1 MPYKKQDIE
10 YMQRAIALAKKGA
23 GFVNPNPMVGC
34 VVVKDNEIIT
44 EGYHEYYGGLHAERN
59 ALTNTAAD
67 CKDATLYVTLE
78 PCCHHGKTPPCTDI
92 IIEKGIKKVVV
103 GLLDPNPL
111 VSGKGISILQDAGIE
126 VVTGVEEDKIKE
138 LNKVFLKY
146 IKTKRPYVILKT
158 AMTLD
163 GKIASHTGDSKWITN
178 EKSRQLV
185 HKLRSEMMGIVAGI
199 GTVKADN
206 PMLNCRIEGQQSTDN
221 SQQSLTTKVHQPIRI
236 IVDTKASISLDSN
249 IVKTANE
256 YRTILAIGRDVTPV
270 ASEKNECRDVTPV
283 ASEQTT
289 DNRQQTTDEKLKS
302 FNVEILQCEVKDG
315 HVDINDL
322 MIKLGQKGIDSLLL
336 EGGSCLNAAFL
347 EAGCVDEVYAFIAPK
362 IIGGEH
368 SKSPIGGKGIE
379 LMRDAITFGKI
390 EIEQIENDILI
401 KGKIT
406 STDNGQQ
413 STELSDSVSQ

>member
-1 MPYKKQDIE
+1 MPYRQQDIE

-34 VVVKDNEIIT
+34 VVVKDNEIIA

-59 ALTNTAAD
+59 ALTRTTAD
-67 CKDATLYVTLE
+67 CKGATLYVTLE

-111 VSGKGISILQDAGIE
+111 VSGKGISILQNAGIE
-126 VVTGVEEDKIKE
+126 VVTGVEADKIKE

-163 GKIASHTGDSKWITN
+163 GKIASYTGDSKWITN
-178 EKSRQLV
+178 DKSRQLV

-206 PMLNCRIEGQQSTDN
+206 PMLNCRLEGQQTTDN
-221 SQQSLTTKVHQPIRI
+221 RQQSVRQPIRI

-256 YRTILAIGRDVTPV
+256 YRTILAI
-270 ASEKNECRDVTPV
+270 SRDVTPV

-289 DNRQQTTDEKLKS
+289 VNSQQSKINELKS
-302 FNVEILQCEVKDG
+302 FNVEILQCEEKDG

-322 MIKLGQKGIDSLLL
+322 MIKLGEKGIDSLLL

-379 LMRDAITFGKI
+379 LMKDAITFDKV

-401 KGKIT
+401 KCR
-406 STDNGQQ
+406 
-413 STELSDSVSQ
+413 V

>member
-1 MPYKKQDIE
+1 
-10 YMQRAIALAKKGA
+10 MQRAIALAKKGA

-44 EGYHEYYGGLHAERN
+44 EGYHEYYGGFHAERN
-59 ALTNTAAD
+59 ALTKSTAD

-78 PCCHHGKTPPCTDI
+78 PCCHYGKTPPCTEI

-111 VSGKGISILQDAGIE
+111 VAGKGIKILEDAGIE
-126 VVTGVEEDKIKE
+126 VVTGVEVDKIKE

-146 IKTKRPYVILKT
+146 INTKRPYVLLKT

-163 GKIASHTGDSKWITN
+163 GKIASYTGDSKWITN
-178 EKSRQLV
+178 EKSRKLV

-206 PMLNCRIEGQQSTDN
+206 PMLNSRLEVQQPTAN
-221 SQQSLTTKVHQPIRI
+221 SQQPNVHQPIRI
-236 IVDTKASISLDSN
+236 IVDTKASISLESN

-256 YRTILAIGRDVTPV
+256 YRTILAVG
-270 ASEKNECRDVTPV
+270 
-283 ASEQTT
+283 
-289 DNRQQTTDEKLKS
+289 QQSIVNAQQSKVEMLKS
-302 FNVEILQCEVKDG
+302 LNVEILYCEEKDG

-322 MIKLGQKGIDSLLL
+322 MIKLGQKGIDSILL
-336 EGGSCLNAAFL
+336 EGGTTLNAAFL

-368 SKSPIGGKGIE
+368 SKSPVGGQGIE
-379 LMRDAITFGKI
+379 LMKDAIMLKDIKI
-390 EIEQIENDILI
+390 ETFDNDILI
-401 KGKIT
+401 KGKIK
-406 STDNGQQ
+406 STDNCQQ
-413 STELSDSVSQ
+413 STELGDLVSQ

>member
-1 MPYKKQDIE
+1 MPYKQQDIE

-59 ALTNTAAD
+59 ALTHTTAD
-67 CKDATLYVTLE
+67 CNGATLYVTLE
-78 PCCHHGKTPPCTDI
+78 PCCHYGKTPPCTEI

-111 VSGKGISILQDAGIE
+111 VAGKGIKILEDAGIE
-126 VVTGVEEDKIKE
+126 VVTGVEVDKIKE

-146 IKTKRPYVILKT
+146 IKTKRPYVLLKT

-163 GKIASHTGDSKWITN
+163 GKIASYTGDSKWITN

-206 PMLNCRIEGQQSTDN
+206 PMLNCRLEKQQPTAN
-221 SQQSLTTKVHQPIRI
+221 SQQPDIHQPIRI

-270 ASEKNECRDVTPV
+270 ASKKQECRDVTLV
-283 ASEQTT
+283 ASDKVEM
-289 DNRQQTTDEKLKS
+289 LKS
-302 FNVEILQCEVKDG
+302 LNVEILYCEEKDG

-336 EGGSCLNAAFL
+336 EGGATLNAAFL
-347 EAGCVDEVYAFIAPK
+347 QAGCVDEVYAFIAPK

-368 SKSPIGGKGIE
+368 SKSPVGG
-379 LMRDAITFGKI
+379 
-390 EIEQIENDILI
+390 
-401 KGKIT
+401 
-406 STDNGQQ
+406 
-413 STELSDSVSQ
+413 

>member
-1 MPYKKQDIE
+1 MSYNTQDIE
-10 YMQRAIALAKKGA
+10 YMQRAIELAKRGA

-34 VVVKDNEIIT
+34 VVVKDNVIIS
-44 EGYHEYYGGLHAERN
+44 EGYHEYYGGFHAERN
-59 ALTNTAAD
+59 ALTKKD
-67 CKDATLYVTLE
+67 VCDMSLRDATLYVTLE

-111 VSGKGISILQDAGIE
+111 VAGKGISILRNAGVE
-126 VVTGVEEDKIKE
+126 VITGIEEDKIKE

-163 GKIASHTGDSKWITN
+163 GKIASYTGDSKWITN
-178 EKSRQLV
+178 EKSRELV

-199 GTVKADN
+199 GTVKSDD
-206 PMLNCRIEGQQSTDN
+206 PMLNCRLASQQTADNGQQTLSTD
-221 SQQSLTTKVHQPIRI
+221 SIHQPIRI
-236 IVDTKASISLDSN
+236 IVDTKASIPMESQ
-249 IVKTANE
+249 IVRTAKE
-256 YRTILAIGRDVTPV
+256 YRTILAVGNCQYVIGDL
-270 ASEKNECRDVTPV
+270 EM
-283 ASEQTT
+283 
-289 DNRQQTTDEKLKS
+289 LKS
-302 FNVEILQCEVKDG
+302 QGVEILSCEEKDG

-322 MIKLGQKGIDSLLL
+322 MVKLGAMGIDSLLL

-347 EAGCVDEVYAFIAPK
+347 QANCVDEVNAFIAPK

-379 LMRDAITFGKI
+379 FMKDAITLKDT
-390 EIEQIENDILI
+390 EIEKIGNDVLI
-401 KGKIT
+401 KCRVYSSWKV
-406 STDNGQQ
+406 
-413 STELSDSVSQ
+413 DS

>member
-1 MPYKKQDIE
+1 
-10 YMQRAIALAKKGA
+10 MQRAIALAKKGA

-59 ALTNTAAD
+59 ALTNSTAD

-78 PCCHHGKTPPCTDI
+78 PCCHYGKTPPCTEI

-111 VSGKGISILQDAGIE
+111 VAGKGIKILEDAGIE
-126 VVTGVEEDKIKE
+126 VVTGVEVEEIKD

-146 IKTKRPYVILKT
+146 IKTKRPYVLLKT

-163 GKIASHTGDSKWITN
+163 GKIASYTGDSKWITN

-199 GTVKADN
+199 ETVKADN
-206 PMLNCRIEGQQSTDN
+206 PMLNCRLEVQQPTAN
-221 SQQSLTTKVHQPIRI
+221 SQQPNIHQPIRI
-236 IVDTKASISLDSN
+236 IIDTKASISLESN

-256 YRTILAIGRDVTPV
+256 YKTILAIGQQSTVD
-270 ASEKNECRDVTPV
+270 S
-283 ASEQTT
+283 
-289 DNRQQTTDEKLKS
+289 QQTKIDELKS
-302 FNVEILQCEVKDG
+302 LNVDILYCEEKDG

-322 MIKLGQKGIDSLLL
+322 MIKLGQKGIDSILL
-336 EGGSCLNAAFL
+336 EGGATLNAAFL

-368 SKSPIGGKGIE
+368 SKSPVGGQGIE
-379 LMRDAITFGKI
+379 LMKDAIMLKDIKI
-390 EIEQIENDILI
+390 ETFDNDILI
-401 KGKIT
+401 KGKIK

-413 STELSDSVSQ
+413 SQLSDSVSQ

>member
-1 MPYKKQDIE
+1 
-10 YMQRAIALAKKGA
+10 MQRAIALAKKGA

-44 EGYHEYYGGLHAERN
+44 EGYHEYYGGFHAERN
-59 ALTNTAAD
+59 ALTNCNSD
-67 CKDATLYVTLE
+67 CSGATLYVTLE
-78 PCCHHGKTPPCTDI
+78 PCCHYGKTPPCTEI

-111 VSGKGISILQDAGIE
+111 VAGKGIKILEDAGIE
-126 VVTGVEEDKIKE
+126 VVTGVEVDKIKE

-146 IKTKRPYVILKT
+146 IKTKRPYVLLKT

-163 GKIASHTGDSKWITN
+163 GKIASYTGDSKWITN

-199 GTVKADN
+199 GTVKADD

-256 YRTILAIGRDVTPV
+256 YRTILAV
-270 ASEKNECRDVTPV
+270 S
-283 ASEQTT
+283 
-289 DNRQQTTDEKLKS
+289 RQQSAVSNQQSAISCQQSANGQQSKVEMLKS
-302 FNVEILQCEVKDG
+302 LNVEILYCEEKDG

-322 MIKLGQKGIDSLLL
+322 VIKLGQKGIDSLLL
-336 EGGSCLNAAFL
+336 EGGATLNAAFL
-347 EAGCVDEVYAFIAPK
+347 QAGCVDEVYAFIAPK

-368 SKSPIGGKGIE
+368 SKSPVGGQGIE
-379 LMRDAITFGKI
+379 LMKDAIMLKDIKI
-390 EIEQIENDILI
+390 ETFDNDILI
-401 KGKIT
+401 KGKIK
-406 STDNGQQ
+406 STDNGQ
-413 STELSDSVSQ
+413 

>member
-10 YMQRAIALAKKGA
+10 YMQRAIELARRGA

-34 VVVKDNEIIT
+34 VVVKNDAIIT
-44 EGYHEYYGGLHAERN
+44 EGYHEYYGGFHAERN
-59 ALTNTAAD
+59 ALTNCNSD

-78 PCCHHGKTPPCTDI
+78 PCCHYGKTPPCTEI

-111 VSGKGISILQDAGIE
+111 VSGKGISILQNAGIE
-126 VVTGVEEDKIKE
+126 VVAGVEEDKIKD

-146 IKTKRPYVILKT
+146 IQTKRPYVLLKT

-163 GKIASHTGDSKWITN
+163 GKIASYTGDSKWITN
-178 EKSRQLV
+178 EKSRKLV

-199 GTVKADN
+199 GTVKSDD
-206 PMLNCRIEGQQSTDN
+206 PMLNCRLDVQQPTAN
-221 SQQSLTTKVHQPIRI
+221 SQQSIHQPIRI
-236 IVDTKASISLDSN
+236 IVDTKASISLESN

-256 YRTILAIGRDVTPV
+256 YKTIIAHTNS
-270 ASEKNECRDVTPV
+270 ASQENIEKLNSLNVETLLC
-283 ASEQTT
+283 
-289 DNRQQTTDEKLKS
+289 DEKD
-302 FNVEILQCEVKDG
+302 N

-322 MIKLGQKGIDSLLL
+322 MTKLGHKGIDSLLL

-347 EAGCVDEVYAFIAPK
+347 QAGCVDEVYAFIAPK

-368 SKSPIGGKGIE
+368 SKSPIGGQGIE
-379 LMRDAITFGKI
+379 LMKDAITFDKI

-401 KGKIT
+401 KGKIK
-406 STDNGQQ
+406 
-413 STELSDSVSQ
+413 STEKF

>member
-1 MPYKKQDIE
+1 MPYRQQDIE

-34 VVVKDNEIIT
+34 VVVKDNEIIA

-59 ALTNTAAD
+59 ALTHTTAD
-67 CKDATLYVTLE
+67 CKGATLYVTLE

-111 VSGKGISILQDAGIE
+111 VSGKGISILQNAGIE
-126 VVTGVEEDKIKE
+126 VVTGVEADKIKE

-163 GKIASHTGDSKWITN
+163 GKIASYTGDSKWITN
-178 EKSRQLV
+178 DKSRQLV

-206 PMLNCRIEGQQSTDN
+206 PMLNCRLDCQQTTDNRQQS
-221 SQQSLTTKVHQPIRI
+221 VRQPIRI

-256 YRTILAIGRDVTPV
+256 YRTILAI
-270 ASEKNECRDVTPV
+270 SRDVTPV

-289 DNRQQTTDEKLKS
+289 DNSQQSKINELEY
-302 FNVEILQCEVKDG
+302 FNVEILQCEEKDG
-315 HVDINDL
+315 RVDINDL
-322 MIKLGQKGIDSLLL
+322 MIKLGEKGIDSLLL

-347 EAGCVDEVYAFIAPK
+347 DAGCVDEVYAFIAPK

-379 LMRDAITFGKI
+379 LMKDAITFDKV

-401 KGKIT
+401 RCKIM

-413 STELSDSVSQ
+413 STELGDSVS

>member
-111 VSGKGISILQDAGIE
+111 VAGKGISILQDAGIE

-206 PMLNCRIEGQQSTDN
+206 PMLNCRLEGQQTTDN
-221 SQQSLTTKVHQPIRI
+221 RQQSVRQPIRI

-256 YRTILAIGRDVTPV
+256 YRTILAVGDCM
-270 ASEKNECRDVTPV
+270 ASKQPT
-283 ASEQTT
+283 AKS
-289 DNRQQTTDEKLKS
+289 QQPKADILKS
-302 FNVEILQCEVKDG
+302 FNVEILQCEEKDG
-315 HVDINDL
+315 HVDVNDL
-322 MIKLGQKGIDSLLL
+322 MIKLGQMGIDSLLL

-347 EAGCVDEVYAFIAPK
+347 EAGCVDEVNAFIAPK

-379 LMRDAITFGKI
+379 LMKDAITFDKV

-401 KGKIT
+401 KGRIT

>member
-1 MPYKKQDIE
+1 MSYKKQDIE
-10 YMQRAIALAKKGA
+10 YMQRAIELARLGA

-34 VVVKDNEIIT
+34 VVVKDDTIIT

-59 ALTNTAAD
+59 ALTNTTAD

-111 VSGKGISILQDAGIE
+111 VSGKGISILENAGIE
-126 VVTGVEEDKIKE
+126 VITGVEEEKIKE

-146 IKTKRPYVILKT
+146 IKTKRPYVLLKT

-163 GKIASHTGDSKWITN
+163 GKIASYTGDSKWITN
-178 EKSRQLV
+178 ESSRKLV

-206 PMLNCRIEGQQSTDN
+206 PMLNCRMEVQRPTANNQQPN
-221 SQQSLTTKVHQPIRI
+221 IHQPIRI
-236 IVDTKASISLDSN
+236 IVDTKASISLESQ
-249 IVKTANE
+249 IVTTANK
-256 YRTILAIGRDVTPV
+256 YRTIIAHTNS
-270 ASEKNECRDVTPV
+270 ASQENIEKLNSMKVETLLC
-283 ASEQTT
+283 
-289 DNRQQTTDEKLKS
+289 DEKDS
-302 FNVEILQCEVKDG
+302 

-322 MIKLGQKGIDSLLL
+322 MIKLGEKGIDSLLL

-347 EAGCVDEVYAFIAPK
+347 QAGCVDEVYAFIAPK

-368 SKSPIGGKGIE
+368 CKSPIGGNGIE
-379 LMRDAITFGKI
+379 LMKDAITFDKV

-401 KGKIT
+401 KCKMM
-406 STDNGQQ
+406 SKDNG
-413 STELSDSVSQ
+413 

>member
-10 YMQRAIALAKKGA
+10 YMQRAIELARRGS

-34 VVVKDNEIIT
+34 VVVKDDAVIA
-44 EGYHEYYGGLHAERN
+44 EGYHEYYGGFHAERN
-59 ALTNTAAD
+59 ALMNCKSD
-67 CKDATLYVTLE
+67 CNGATLYVTLK

-111 VSGKGISILQDAGIE
+111 VNRKGVEILENAGIE
-126 VVTGVEEDKIKE
+126 VVTGVEEESIKE

-146 IKTKRPYVILKT
+146 IKTKRPYVLLKT

-163 GKIASHTGDSKWITN
+163 GKIASYTGDSKWITN
-178 EKSRQLV
+178 EKSRKLV
-185 HKLRSEMMGIVAGI
+185 HELRSEMMGIVAGI
-199 GTVKADN
+199 GTVKTDD
-206 PMLNCRIEGQQSTDN
+206 PMLNCRLEVQRPNI
-221 SQQSLTTKVHQPIRI
+221 HQPIRI
-236 IVDTKASISLDSN
+236 IVDTKASISLESQ
-249 IVKTANE
+249 IVKTSDE
-256 YRTILAIGRDVTPV
+256 YKTILVHTKS
-270 ASEKNECRDVTPV
+270 ASL
-283 ASEQTT
+283 
-289 DNRQQTTDEKLKS
+289 DNIEKLHS
-302 FNVEILQCEVKDG
+302 LNVETLICEEKDN
-315 HVDINDL
+315 HVDINDM

-347 EAGCVDEVYAFIAPK
+347 QAGCVDEVYAFIAPK

-379 LMRDAITFGKI
+379 LMKDAITFDTV

-401 KGKIT
+401 KCKMM
-406 STDNGQQ
+406 STDNGQ
-413 STELSDSVSQ
+413 

>member
-1 MPYKKQDIE
+1 MPYRQQDIE

-44 EGYHEYYGGLHAERN
+44 EGCHEYYGGFHAERN
-59 ALTNTAAD
+59 ALTNTTAD

-78 PCCHHGKTPPCTDI
+78 PCCHYGKTPPCTEI
-92 IIEKGIKKVVV
+92 IIEKGIRKVVV

-111 VSGKGISILQDAGIE
+111 VAGKGIKILEDAGIE
-126 VVTGVEEDKIKE
+126 VITGVEVDKIKE

-146 IKTKRPYVILKT
+146 INTKCPYVLIKT

-163 GKIASHTGDSKWITN
+163 GKIASYTGDSKWITN
-178 EKSRQLV
+178 EKSRKLV

-199 GTVKADN
+199 GTVKADD
-206 PMLNCRIEGQQSTDN
+206 PMLNCRIEVQQPTAN
-221 SQQSLTTKVHQPIRI
+221 SQQSNIHQPTRI

-249 IVKTANE
+249 VVKTANE
-256 YRTILAIGRDVTPV
+256 YRTILAVSNQLSAVSNQSKI
-270 ASEKNECRDVTPV
+270 
-283 ASEQTT
+283 
-289 DNRQQTTDEKLKS
+289 DELKS
-302 FNVEILQCEVKDG
+302 YNVEILYCEEKDG

-322 MIKLGQKGIDSLLL
+322 MIKLGQKGIDSILL
-336 EGGSCLNAAFL
+336 EGGATLNAAFL

-368 SKSPIGGKGIE
+368 SKSPVGGQGIK
-379 LMRDAITFGKI
+379 LMKDAIMLKDIKI
-390 EIEQIENDILI
+390 ETFDNDILI
-401 KGKIT
+401 KGKIK

-413 STELSDSVSQ
+413 STELGDLVSQ

>member
-1 MPYKKQDIE
+1 MILGIFFMPYKKQDIE

-34 VVVKDNEIIT
+34 VVVKDNEIIA

-59 ALTNTAAD
+59 ALTHTTAD
-67 CKDATLYVTLE
+67 CKGATLYVTLE

-111 VSGKGISILQDAGIE
+111 VSGKGISILQNAGIE
-126 VVTGVEEDKIKE
+126 VVTGVEADKIKE

-163 GKIASHTGDSKWITN
+163 GKIASYTGDSKWITN
-178 EKSRQLV
+178 DKSRQLV

-206 PMLNCRIEGQQSTDN
+206 PMLNCRLEGQQTTDN
-221 SQQSLTTKVHQPIRI
+221 RQQSVRQPIRI

-256 YRTILAIGRDVTPV
+256 YRTILAI
-270 ASEKNECRDVTPV
+270 SRDVTPV

-289 DNRQQTTDEKLKS
+289 VNSQQSKINELES
-302 FNVEILQCEVKDG
+302 FNVEILQCEEKDG
-315 HVDINDL
+315 RVDINDL
-322 MIKLGQKGIDSLLL
+322 MIKLGEKGIDSLLL

-379 LMRDAITFGKI
+379 LMKDAITFDKV

-401 KGKIT
+401 KCR
-406 STDNGQQ
+406 
-413 STELSDSVSQ
+413 V

>member
-34 VVVKDNEIIT
+34 VVVKDNEIIA

-59 ALTNTAAD
+59 ALTNTSAD

-111 VSGKGISILQDAGIE
+111 VSGKGISILQNAGIE
-126 VVTGVEEDKIKE
+126 VITGVEVDKIKE

-163 GKIASHTGDSKWITN
+163 GKIASYTGDSKWITN
-178 EKSRQLV
+178 DKSRQLV

-206 PMLNCRIEGQQSTDN
+206 PMLNCRLEGQQTTDN
-221 SQQSLTTKVHQPIRI
+221 RQQTSIHQPIRI

-256 YRTILAIGRDVTPV
+256 YRTILAVGQQSIVN
-270 ASEKNECRDVTPV
+270 SQQSKINEL
-283 ASEQTT
+283 E
-289 DNRQQTTDEKLKS
+289 S
-302 FNVEILQCEVKDG
+302 FNVEILQCEEKDG

-322 MIKLGQKGIDSLLL
+322 MVKLGEKGIDSLLL

-379 LMRDAITFGKI
+379 LMKDSITFDKV

-401 KGKIT
+401 KCKIM

-413 STELSDSVSQ
+413 STELGDSVSQ

>member
-1 MPYKKQDIE
+1 
-10 YMQRAIALAKKGA
+10 MQRAIALAKKGA

-34 VVVKDNEIIT
+34 VVVKDNEIIA

-59 ALTNTAAD
+59 ALTHTTAD
-67 CKDATLYVTLE
+67 CKGATLYVTLE

-111 VSGKGISILQDAGIE
+111 VSGKGISILQNAGIE
-126 VVTGVEEDKIKE
+126 VVTGVEVDKIKE

-163 GKIASHTGDSKWITN
+163 GKIASYTGDSKWITN
-178 EKSRQLV
+178 EKSRKLV

-206 PMLNCRIEGQQSTDN
+206 PMLNCRLEGQQTTDN
-221 SQQSLTTKVHQPIRI
+221 RQQSVRQPIRI

-256 YRTILAIGRDVTPV
+256 YRTILAVGQQSTVNSQQSTVNSQQSIVNSQQSTV
-270 ASEKNECRDVTPV
+270 NSQQSKINEL
-283 ASEQTT
+283 E
-289 DNRQQTTDEKLKS
+289 S
-302 FNVEILQCEVKDG
+302 FNVEILQCEEKDG
-315 HVDINDL
+315 RVDINDL
-322 MIKLGQKGIDSLLL
+322 MIKLGEKGVDSLLL

-379 LMRDAITFGKI
+379 LMKDAITFDKV

-401 KGKIT
+401 KCR
-406 STDNGQQ
+406 
-413 STELSDSVSQ
+413 V

>member
-1 MPYKKQDIE
+1 
-10 YMQRAIALAKKGA
+10 MQRAIALAKKGA

-111 VSGKGISILQDAGIE
+111 VAGKGISILQNAGIE

-206 PMLNCRIEGQQSTDN
+206 PMLNCRLEGQQTTDN
-221 SQQSLTTKVHQPIRI
+221 RQQSVRQPIRI

-270 ASEKNECRDVTPV
+270 ASE
-283 ASEQTT
+283 QTT
-289 DNRQQTTDEKLKS
+289 VNSQQPKADIFKS
-302 FNVEILQCEVKDG
+302 FNVEILQCEEKDG

-322 MIKLGQKGIDSLLL
+322 MIKLGQMGIDSLLL

-347 EAGCVDEVYAFIAPK
+347 EADCVDEVYAFIAPK

-379 LMRDAITFGKI
+379 LMRDAITFDKV

-401 KGKIT
+401 KGRIT

>member
-1 MPYKKQDIE
+1 MPYRQQDIE

-59 ALTNTAAD
+59 ALTHTTSD
-67 CKDATLYVTLE
+67 CKGATLYVTLE

-126 VVTGVEEDKIKE
+126 VVTGVEVDKIKE

-163 GKIASHTGDSKWITN
+163 GKIASYTGDSKWITN
-178 EKSRQLV
+178 DKSRQLV

-206 PMLNCRIEGQQSTDN
+206 PMLNCRLNCQQTTDNGQQSI
-221 SQQSLTTKVHQPIRI
+221 HQPIRI

-256 YRTILAIGRDVTPV
+256 YRTILAIGKDVTPV
-270 ASEKNECRDVTPV
+270 ASEK
-283 ASEQTT
+283 TT
-289 DNRQQTTDEKLKS
+289 DNRQQTTVEKLKS
-302 FNVEILQCEVKDG
+302 FNVEILQCEEKDG

-322 MIKLGQKGIDSLLL
+322 MIKLGEKGIDSLLL

-379 LMRDAITFGKI
+379 LMKDAITFDKV

-401 KGKIT
+401 KCKIM
-406 STDNGQQ
+406 STDKGQQ
-413 STELSDSVSQ
+413 STELGDSVSH

>member
-1 MPYKKQDIE
+1 MPYRQQDIE

-34 VVVKDNEIIT
+34 VVVKDNEIIA
-44 EGYHEYYGGLHAERN
+44 EGSHEYYGGLHAERN

-67 CKDATLYVTLE
+67 CKNATLYVTLE

-111 VSGKGISILQDAGIE
+111 VAGKGISILQNAGIE
-126 VVTGVEEDKIKE
+126 VVAGVEEDKIKE

-206 PMLNCRIEGQQSTDN
+206 PMLNCRLEGQQTTDN
-221 SQQSLTTKVHQPIRI
+221 RQQSVRQPIRI

-256 YRTILAIGRDVTPV
+256 YRTILAISRDVTLV
-270 ASEKNECRDVTPV
+270 ASEK
-283 ASEQTT
+283 TT
-289 DNRQQTTDEKLKS
+289 GNRQQTTVEKLKS
-302 FNVEILQCEVKDG
+302 FNVEILQCEEKDG

-322 MIKLGQKGIDSLLL
+322 MIKLGQMGIDSLLL

-379 LMRDAITFGKI
+379 LMKDAITFDKV
-390 EIEQIENDILI
+390 EIERIENDILI
-401 KGKIT
+401 KGKIK

>member
-1 MPYKKQDIE
+1 MPYRQQDIE
-10 YMQRAIALAKKGA
+10 YMHRAIALAKKGA

-34 VVVKDNEIIT
+34 VVVKDGEIIA
-44 EGYHEYYGGLHAERN
+44 EGYHEYYGGFHAERN
-59 ALTNTAAD
+59 ALTNCNSD
-67 CKDATLYVTLE
+67 CNGATLYVTLE
-78 PCCHHGKTPPCTDI
+78 PCCHYGKTPPCTEI

-111 VSGKGISILQDAGIE
+111 VAGKGIKILEDAGIE
-126 VVTGVEEDKIKE
+126 VVTGVEVDKIKE

-146 IKTKRPYVILKT
+146 IKTKRPYVLLKT

-163 GKIASHTGDSKWITN
+163 GKIASYTGDSKWITN

-199 GTVKADN
+199 GTVKADD

-270 ASEKNECRDVTPV
+270 ASKKQECRDVTLV
-283 ASEQTT
+283 ASDKVEM
-289 DNRQQTTDEKLKS
+289 LKS
-302 FNVEILQCEVKDG
+302 LNVEILYCDEKDG

-336 EGGSCLNAAFL
+336 EGGATLNAAFL
-347 EAGCVDEVYAFIAPK
+347 QAGCVDEVYAFIAPK

-368 SKSPIGGKGIE
+368 SKSPVGGQGIE
-379 LMRDAITFGKI
+379 LMKDAIMLKDIKI
-390 EIEQIENDILI
+390 ETFDNDILI
-401 KGKIT
+401 KCRVE
-406 STDNGQQ
+406 S
-413 STELSDSVSQ
+413 

>member
-1 MPYKKQDIE
+1 MPYKQQDIE

-44 EGYHEYYGGLHAERN
+44 EGYHEYYGGFHAERN
-59 ALTNTAAD
+59 ALTNSTAD

-78 PCCHHGKTPPCTDI
+78 PCCHYGKTPPCTEI

-111 VSGKGISILQDAGIE
+111 VAGKGIKILEDAGIE
-126 VVTGVEEDKIKE
+126 VVTGVEVDKIKE

-146 IKTKRPYVILKT
+146 INTKRPYVLLKT

-163 GKIASHTGDSKWITN
+163 GKIASYTGDSKWITN
-178 EKSRQLV
+178 EKSRKLV

-206 PMLNCRIEGQQSTDN
+206 PMLNSRLEVQQPIAN
-221 SQQSLTTKVHQPIRI
+221 SQQPNVHQPIRI
-236 IVDTKASISLDSN
+236 IVDTKASISLNSN

-256 YRTILAIGRDVTPV
+256 YRTILAVG
-270 ASEKNECRDVTPV
+270 
-283 ASEQTT
+283 
-289 DNRQQTTDEKLKS
+289 QQSIVNAQQSKVEMLKS
-302 FNVEILQCEVKDG
+302 LNVEILYCEEKDG

-322 MIKLGQKGIDSLLL
+322 MIKLGQKGIDSILL
-336 EGGSCLNAAFL
+336 EGGTTLNAAFL

-368 SKSPIGGKGIE
+368 SKSPVGGQGIE
-379 LMRDAITFGKI
+379 LMKDAIMLKDIKI
-390 EIEQIENDILI
+390 ETFDNDILI
-401 KGKIT
+401 KGKIK
-406 STDNGQQ
+406 STDNCQQ
-413 STELSDSVSQ
+413 STELGDLVSQ

>member
-1 MPYKKQDIE
+1 
-10 YMQRAIALAKKGA
+10 MQRAIALAKKGA

-206 PMLNCRIEGQQSTDN
+206 PMLNCRLENQQPTANGQKPN
-221 SQQSLTTKVHQPIRI
+221 IHQPIRI

-256 YRTILAIGRDVTPV
+256 YRTILAVG
-270 ASEKNECRDVTPV
+270 
-283 ASEQTT
+283 
-289 DNRQQTTDEKLKS
+289 QQTTDKGQQSKTDILKS
-302 FNVEILQCEVKDG
+302 LNVEILQCEEKDG

-379 LMRDAITFGKI
+379 LMRDAITFDKI

-401 KGKIT
+401 KGKIK

>member
-1 MPYKKQDIE
+1 MPYRQQDIE

-34 VVVKDNEIIT
+34 VVVKDNEIIA

-59 ALTNTAAD
+59 ALTHTTAD
-67 CKDATLYVTLE
+67 CKGATLYVTLE

-111 VSGKGISILQDAGIE
+111 VSGNGISILQNAGIE
-126 VVTGVEEDKIKE
+126 VVTGVEADKIKE

-163 GKIASHTGDSKWITN
+163 GKIASYTGDSKWITN
-178 EKSRQLV
+178 DKSRQLV

-206 PMLNCRIEGQQSTDN
+206 PMLNCRLEGQQTTDN
-221 SQQSLTTKVHQPIRI
+221 RQQSVRQPIRI

-256 YRTILAIGRDVTPV
+256 YRTILAVGQQSTVNSQQSKI
-270 ASEKNECRDVTPV
+270 NEL
-283 ASEQTT
+283 E
-289 DNRQQTTDEKLKS
+289 S
-302 FNVEILQCEVKDG
+302 FNVEILQCEEKDG
-315 HVDINDL
+315 RVDINDL
-322 MIKLGQKGIDSLLL
+322 MIKLGEKGIDSLLL

-379 LMRDAITFGKI
+379 LMKDAITFDKV

-401 KGKIT
+401 KCR
-406 STDNGQQ
+406 
-413 STELSDSVSQ
+413 V

>member
-1 MPYKKQDIE
+1 
-10 YMQRAIALAKKGA
+10 MQRAIELARRGA

-34 VVVKDNEIIT
+34 VVVKDDVIIT

-59 ALTNTAAD
+59 ALTHTTAD

-111 VSGKGISILQDAGIE
+111 VSGKGISIIQDAGVE
-126 VVTGVEEDKIKE
+126 VVTGVEVDKIKE

-146 IKTKRPYVILKT
+146 IKTKRPYVLLKT

-163 GKIASHTGDSKWITN
+163 GKIASYTGDSKWITN
-178 EKSRQLV
+178 EKSRKLV

-199 GTVKADN
+199 GTVNADD
-206 PMLNCRIEGQQSTDN
+206 PMLNCRLDCQQSI
-221 SQQSLTTKVHQPIRI
+221 HQPIRI
-236 IVDTKASISLDSN
+236 IVDSKASISLNSQ
-249 IVKTANE
+249 IVKTSCE
-256 YRTILAIGRDVTPV
+256 CRTIIAHTNSAPQENI
-270 ASEKNECRDVTPV
+270 
-283 ASEQTT
+283 
-289 DNRQQTTDEKLKS
+289 EKLNS
-302 FNVEILQCEVKDG
+302 LNVETLLCEEKDG

-322 MIKLGQKGIDSLLL
+322 MNKLGQKGIDSLLL

-347 EAGCVDEVYAFIAPK
+347 QAGCVDEVYAFIAPK
-362 IIGGEH
+362 IIGGTQ
-368 SKSPIGGKGIE
+368 SKSPIGGQGIE
-379 LMRDAITFGKI
+379 LMKDAITFDKV

-401 KGKIT
+401 KCKMM

-413 STELSDSVSQ
+413 YLVTRCQSDSETDKYVYRNN

>member
-1 MPYKKQDIE
+1 MPYRQQDIE

-34 VVVKDNEIIT
+34 VVLKDNEIIA

-59 ALTNTAAD
+59 ALTHTTAD
-67 CKDATLYVTLE
+67 CKGATLYVTLE

-111 VSGKGISILQDAGIE
+111 VSGKGISILQNAGIE
-126 VVTGVEEDKIKE
+126 VVTGVEVDKIKE

-163 GKIASHTGDSKWITN
+163 GKIASYTGDSKWITN
-178 EKSRQLV
+178 DKSRQLV

-206 PMLNCRIEGQQSTDN
+206 PMLNCRLEGQQTTDN
-221 SQQSLTTKVHQPIRI
+221 RQRSVRQPIRI

-256 YRTILAIGRDVTPV
+256 YRTILAVGRDVTPV
-270 ASEKNECRDVTPV
+270 ASEN
-283 ASEQTT
+283 TT
-289 DNRQQTTDEKLKS
+289 DNRQQTTVEKLRS
-302 FNVEILQCEVKDG
+302 FNVEILQCEEKDG
-315 HVDINDL
+315 RVDINDL
-322 MIKLGQKGIDSLLL
+322 MIKLGEKGIDSLLL

-379 LMRDAITFGKI
+379 LMKDAITFDKV

-401 KGKIT
+401 KCKIM

-413 STELSDSVSQ
+413 STELGDSVSQ

>member
-1 MPYKKQDIE
+1 MILGIFFMPYKQQDIE

-59 ALTNTAAD
+59 ALTHTTAD
-67 CKDATLYVTLE
+67 CKGATLYVTLE

-111 VSGKGISILQDAGIE
+111 VSGKGISILQNAGIE
-126 VVTGVEEDKIKE
+126 VITGVEVDEIKE

-163 GKIASHTGDSKWITN
+163 GKIASYTGDSKWITN
-178 EKSRQLV
+178 DKSRQVV

-206 PMLNCRIEGQQSTDN
+206 PMLNCRLES
-221 SQQSLTTKVHQPIRI
+221 SQQSAVSSQSNIHQPIRI

-289 DNRQQTTDEKLKS
+289 DNRQQTTVEKLRS
-302 FNVEILQCEVKDG
+302 FNVEILQCEEKDG

-322 MIKLGQKGIDSLLL
+322 MIKLGEKGVDSLLL

-379 LMRDAITFGKI
+379 LMKDAITFNKV

-401 KGKIT
+401 KCR
-406 STDNGQQ
+406 
-413 STELSDSVSQ
+413 V